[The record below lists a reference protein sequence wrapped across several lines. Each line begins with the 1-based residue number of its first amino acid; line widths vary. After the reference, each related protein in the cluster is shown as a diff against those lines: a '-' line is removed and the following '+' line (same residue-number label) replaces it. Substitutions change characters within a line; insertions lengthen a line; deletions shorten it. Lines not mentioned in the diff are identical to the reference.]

1 MKDGQQKFFFLLI
14 IGSFLQ
20 MLYFW
25 PLMPASM
32 ASHFDG
38 MGQANG
44 WAPRTG
50 FFILY
55 AGLIVLFLVI
65 FRVLPGQFKKF
76 PDGLINLPNKSFWL
90 APERRESTF
99 GVIEK
104 QMTFF
109 GSATLILIILTM
121 QLVFQANLT
130 GSRSI
135 PGAAMWILLAAYLFF
150 SLLWWVNFIRKFRK
164 PYEQTGIVGKY

>member
-1 MKDGQQKFFFLLI
+1 MKDGQQKLLFLLI
-14 IGSFLQ
+14 MVSFLQ

-25 PLMPASM
+25 PLMPDVM

-55 AGLIVLFLVI
+55 AGLIVLFLII
-65 FRVLPGQFKKF
+65 FRVLPGQFKKI

-90 APERRESTF
+90 APERREATF

-104 QMTFF
+104 QITLF
-109 GSATLILIILTM
+109 GCATLILIVITM
-121 QLVFQANLT
+121 QLVFQANRS
-130 GSRSI
+130 GSHRISAETMW
-135 PGAAMWILLAAYLFF
+135 AALAGYVFF
-150 SLLWWVNFIRKFRK
+150 SIVWTVIFIRRFRK
-164 PYEQTGIVGKY
+164 PE